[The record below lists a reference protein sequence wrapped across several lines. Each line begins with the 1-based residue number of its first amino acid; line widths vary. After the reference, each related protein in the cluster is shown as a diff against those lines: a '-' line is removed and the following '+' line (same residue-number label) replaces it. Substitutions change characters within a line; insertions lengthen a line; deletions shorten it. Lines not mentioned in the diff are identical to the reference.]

1 MKNITNKCIIINK
14 KGKNKM
20 EIIVCVLMVMLIA
33 AQLFLAAKQIKKK
46 APDGKI
52 LLTINLAVITI
63 WAPLAVCMFVFNLI
77 GIKIAWFVISAAY
90 MLFAMWYTKQL
101 RK

>member
-1 MKNITNKCIIINK
+1 
-14 KGKNKM
+14 M
-20 EIIVCVLMVMLIA
+20 EIIVSDLMVMLIA

-52 LLTINLAVITI
+52 LLIINLAVLAI

-77 GIKIAWFVISAAY
+77 GIKIAWFIVSAAY
-90 MLFAMWYTKQL
+90 MLFAMWYTKEF
-101 RK
+101 KK

>member
-1 MKNITNKCIIINK
+1 
-14 KGKNKM
+14 M
-20 EIIVCVLMVMLIA
+20 EIIVCVLMIMLIA

-52 LLTINLAVITI
+52 LLIINLAVIII
-63 WAPLAVCMFVFNLI
+63 WAPLAICMFIFEMLA
-77 GIKIAWFVISAAY
+77 IKIAWFLVSAAY
-90 MLFAMWYTKQL
+90 MVFAMWYTKEL

>member
-1 MKNITNKCIIINK
+1 
-14 KGKNKM
+14 M
-20 EIIVCVLMVMLIA
+20 EIIVCVLMIMLIA

-52 LLTINLAVITI
+52 LLIINLAVIII
-63 WAPLAVCMFVFNLI
+63 WAPLAICMFIFKMLV
-77 GIKIAWFVISAAY
+77 IKIAWFLVSAAY
-90 MLFAMWYTKQL
+90 MVFAMWYTKEL